1 MGRGSTVDT
10 IYTRHPRT
18 CPTVTSDTTEGTD
31 SALEWVFYH
40 TDRVPFVYWEEVTGA
55 KATVASVGLLAVLSF
70 VTGLSN
76 LSEPSLTLAGPL
88 ADLAGAESYVRFA
101 NVLFAFVLVPVLAG
115 LRRRKR
121 VAWRLAVALAPLQA
135 VVPLSTGQ
143 TTEIPLLVVLA
154 VSFALL
160 VANRGSFDRLVEL
173 SSLQIASLSSIV
185 GVVAYG
191 TVGSYALRE
200 QFDGLETWTDAVYYV
215 IVSIATV
222 GYGDIAPLSAE
233 ARWFSLSV
241 ILLGTGA
248 FTAAIGALVIPAI
261 ESRMAAAVG
270 QMTPSELTLLEDHVL
285 VLGTS
290 EITEPLLDELGDRDV
305 VVVTADA
312 EAASALDDRDVNVI
326 TADPTTE
333 GALADARIDEASGVV
348 VATLDDAQDVLAVL
362 AARTLNPEIRI
373 VAAASGT
380 THVEKL
386 ERVGAD
392 DVVSLM
398 GVGGQV
404 LGRSVLT
411 GTPASSL
418 FEERD
423 G

>member
-1 MGRGSTVDT
+1 M
-10 IYTRHPRT
+10 
-18 CPTVTSDTTEGTD
+18 TSDTTDRSG
-31 SALEWVFYH
+31 SALERLFYP
-40 TDRVPFVYWEEVTGA
+40 TDRVPFVYWEEISGA
-55 KATVASVGLLAVLSF
+55 KATVLSVGVLAVLSF

-88 ADLAGAESYVRFA
+88 ADVAGVESYVRFA
-101 NVLFAFVLVPVLAG
+101 NVLFAFVLVPVIAG

-121 VAWRLAVALAPLQA
+121 LAWRLAVTLAPLQA
-135 VVPLSTGQ
+135 LVPLSTGQ

-160 VANRGSFDRLVEL
+160 VVNREGFDRLIEL

-200 QFDGLETWTDAVYYV
+200 QFEGLETWTDAVYYV

-285 VLGTS
+285 VLGYS
-290 EITEPLLDELGDRDV
+290 EITESVLDELGDSDV
-305 VVVTADA
+305 VVVTPDSD
-312 EAASALDDRDVNVI
+312 AASGLDDRDVNVI
-326 TADPTTE
+326 TGDPTTAE
-333 GALADARIDEASGVV
+333 TLEDARIDEASGVV

-362 AARTLNPEIRI
+362 AARTANPEVRI
-373 VAAASGT
+373 VAAAVGT
-380 THVEKL
+380 DHLDKL

-392 DVVSLM
+392 DVISLM
-398 GVGGQV
+398 AVGGRV
-404 LGRSVLT
+404 LGQSVLSR
-411 GTPASSL
+411 GEASSVVDPDD
-418 FEERD
+418 ESRR
-423 G
+423 GSS

>member
-1 MGRGSTVDT
+1 
-10 IYTRHPRT
+10 
-18 CPTVTSDTTEGTD
+18 VTSDTTDRSG
-31 SALEWVFYH
+31 SALERLFYP

-55 KATVASVGLLAVLSF
+55 KATVLSVGVLAVLSF

-88 ADLAGAESYVRFA
+88 ADVAGVESYVRFA
-101 NVLFAFVLVPVLAG
+101 NVLFAFVLVPVIAG

-121 VAWRLAVALAPLQA
+121 LAWRLAVTLAPLQA
-135 VVPLSTGQ
+135 LVPLSTGQ

-160 VANRGSFDRLVEL
+160 VVNREGFDRLIEL

-200 QFDGLETWTDAVYYV
+200 QFEGLETWTDAVYYV

-285 VLGTS
+285 VLGYS
-290 EITEPLLDELGDRDV
+290 EITESVLDELGDSDV
-305 VVVTADA
+305 VVVTPDSD
-312 EAASALDDRDVNVI
+312 AASGLDDRDVNVI
-326 TADPTTE
+326 TGDPTTAE
-333 GALADARIDEASGVV
+333 TLEDARIDEASGVV

-362 AARTLNPEIRI
+362 AARTANPEVRI
-373 VAAASGT
+373 VAAAVGT
-380 THVEKL
+380 DHLDKL

-392 DVVSLM
+392 DVISLM
-398 GVGGQV
+398 AVGGRV
-404 LGRSVLT
+404 LGQSVLSR
-411 GTPASSL
+411 GEASSVVDPDD
-418 FEERD
+418 ESRR
-423 G
+423 GSS

>member
-1 MGRGSTVDT
+1 M
-10 IYTRHPRT
+10 
-18 CPTVTSDTTEGTD
+18 TSDTTDRSG
-31 SALEWVFYH
+31 SALERLFYP

-55 KATVASVGLLAVLSF
+55 KATVLSVGVLAVLSF

-88 ADLAGAESYVRFA
+88 ADVAGVESYVRFA
-101 NVLFAFVLVPVLAG
+101 NVLFAFVLVPVIAG

-121 VAWRLAVALAPLQA
+121 LAWRLAVTLAPLQA
-135 VVPLSTGQ
+135 LVPLSTGQ

-160 VANRGSFDRLVEL
+160 VVNREGFDRLIEL

-200 QFDGLETWTDAVYYV
+200 QFEGLETWTDAVYYV

-285 VLGTS
+285 VLGYS
-290 EITEPLLDELGDRDV
+290 EITESVLDELGDSDV
-305 VVVTADA
+305 VVVTPDSD
-312 EAASALDDRDVNVI
+312 AASGLDDRDVNVI
-326 TADPTTE
+326 TGDPTTAE
-333 GALADARIDEASGVV
+333 TLEDARIDEASGVV

-362 AARTLNPEIRI
+362 AARTANPEVRI
-373 VAAASGT
+373 VAAAVGT
-380 THVEKL
+380 DHLDKL

-392 DVVSLM
+392 DVISLM
-398 GVGGQV
+398 AVGGRV
-404 LGRSVLT
+404 LGQSVLSR
-411 GTPASSL
+411 GEASSVVDPDD
-418 FEERD
+418 ESRR
-423 G
+423 GSS

>member
-1 MGRGSTVDT
+1 MTNDT
-10 IYTRHPRT
+10 SER
-18 CPTVTSDTTEGTD
+18 SDT
-31 SALEWVFYH
+31 ALERVFYH
-40 TDRVPFVYWEEVTGA
+40 TERVPFVYWEEVTGA
-55 KATVASVGLLAVLSF
+55 KATVASVGVLAVLSF

-88 ADLAGAESYVRFA
+88 ADVADAESYVRFA

-115 LRRRKR
+115 LGRRKR
-121 VAWRLAVALAPLQA
+121 VAWWVAVALVPLQA
-135 VVPLSTGQ
+135 LVPLSTGQ

-154 VSFALL
+154 VTVVLL
-160 VANRGSFDRLVEL
+160 LINRGAFDRRVEL

-200 QFDGLETWTDAVYYV
+200 QFEGLETWTDAVYYV

-233 ARWFSLSV
+233 ARWFSLSI

-285 VLGTS
+285 VLGYS
-290 EITEPLLDELGDRDV
+290 EITEPLLEELGEETDI
-305 VVVTADA
+305 VVVTPDADV
-312 EAASALDDRDVNVI
+312 ASALDGRGVNVL

-333 GALADARIDEASGVV
+333 EALEDARIDDARGVV

-362 AARTLNPEIRI
+362 AARTASPEVRI
-373 VAAASGT
+373 VAAAVGT
-380 THVEKL
+380 SHVDKL

-392 DVVSLM
+392 DVISLM
-398 GVGGQV
+398 GVGGRV
-404 LGRSVLT
+404 IGRSVLS
-411 GTPASSL
+411 GTPAASV
-418 FEERD
+418 FD
-423 G
+423 ADDDP